1 MKLSEISFSRF
12 AHLTRSDGIFF
23 QVGPFYLHLRT
34 SIQNLA
40 KAIHLHYADFR
51 FIDDGFV
58 DFHIRIP
65 QPLGF
70 RRFWRPQALFEFD
83 GYRPF
88 QPYPIQM
95 AMPLFEWGLNWCIG
109 GHSHQFLLI
118 HSAVVEKDGMGIIMP
133 APPGSGKSTL
143 CAALSHRG
151 WRLLSDEFAIIN
163 IDDRS
168 LIPLVRPISLKND
181 SIEIINKY
189 ASDAYL
195 GPTWSFRDSETICYI
210 RPPQNAVENSDHTAM
225 PAWVIFP
232 RYKSRAS
239 LSLQP
244 KSKAHSLYQLAKNS
258 YNYNLLGADGF
269 NALADV
275 IDACDC
281 YDLTYSHLDEAIECF
296 NSLSPPNRN
305 RS

>member
-1 MKLSEISFSRF
+1 
-12 AHLTRSDGIFF
+12 
-23 QVGPFYLHLRT
+23 
-34 SIQNLA
+34 
-40 KAIHLHYADFR
+40 
-51 FIDDGFV
+51 
-58 DFHIRIP
+58 
-65 QPLGF
+65 
-70 RRFWRPQALFEFD
+70 
-83 GYRPF
+83 
-88 QPYPIQM
+88 M

-151 WRLLSDEFAIIN
+151 WRLLSDEFAIIK

-181 SIEIINKY
+181 SIEIIHKY

-195 GPTWSFRDSETICYI
+195 GPTWSYRNSETICYI
-210 RPPQNAVENSDHTAM
+210 RPPQNAVENADHTAM

-232 RYKSRAS
+232 RYQSKAS

-244 KSKAHSLYQLAKNS
+244 RSKAHSLYQLAKDS
-258 YNYNLLGADGF
+258 FNYNLLGADGF

-281 YDLTYSHLDEAIECF
+281 YDLTYGHLNEAVECF
-296 NSLSPPNRN
+296 NNLSPPNRN